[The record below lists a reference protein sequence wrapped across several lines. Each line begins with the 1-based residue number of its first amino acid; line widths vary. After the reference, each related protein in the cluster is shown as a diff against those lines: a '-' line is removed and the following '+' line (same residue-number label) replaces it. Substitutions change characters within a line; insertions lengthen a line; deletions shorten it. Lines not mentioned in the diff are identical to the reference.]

1 MINIDYPRVDFR
13 LRKQDEMEQIFDPFR
28 KLWVRLTP
36 EEWVRQNFL
45 QYLSMVKGFPEKL
58 IAVEREILLG
68 EVRKRFDILVFDRSH
83 QPWLMVECKAAAVE
97 LNATVLEQILRYHA
111 ALPVKVLV
119 ITNGANTYA
128 WEKTDSSLVAIE
140 TLPTFL
146 D

>member
-45 QYLSMVKGFPEKL
+45 QYLSMVKSYPEKL

-83 QPWLMVECKAAAVE
+83 QPWLMVECKAATVE
-97 LNATVLEQILRYHA
+97 LNTSVMEQILRYNA

-128 WEKTDSSLVAIE
+128 WEKKDNSLVAIE
-140 TLPTFL
+140 KLPTLL